1 MTKTGALR
9 LTTPTDREV
18 VMTREFNAPRELVF
32 QALTKPELLLR
43 WFDGPPGWSLV
54 VCEID
59 LRVGGSYRYV
69 WQGPNG
75 VKMGMGGIYREI
87 TPPERIVQTEKF
99 DESWYPGEAL
109 TSTELTEEDGKTTL
123 TLTVAYDSKEARDAV
138 LKTRMAEG
146 VAATYDKLADLLPS
160 LV

>member
-1 MTKTGALR
+1 
-9 LTTPTDREV
+9 
-18 VMTREFNAPRELVF
+18 MTREFNAPRELVF

-69 WQGPNG
+69 WHGPNG
-75 VKMGMGGIYREI
+75 VQMGMGGIYREI
-87 TPPERIVQTEKF
+87 TPPERIVQTEKL

>member
-1 MTKTGALR
+1 
-9 LTTPTDREV
+9 
-18 VMTREFNAPRELVF
+18 MTREFNAPRELVF

-69 WQGPNG
+69 WHGANG
-75 VKMGMGGIYREI
+75 VQMGMGGIYREI